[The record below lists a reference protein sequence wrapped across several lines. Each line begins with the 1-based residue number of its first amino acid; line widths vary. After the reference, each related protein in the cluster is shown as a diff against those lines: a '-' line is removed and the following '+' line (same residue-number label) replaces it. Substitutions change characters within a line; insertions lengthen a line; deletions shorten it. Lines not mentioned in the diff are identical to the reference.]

1 MHHHA
6 YLWTGPKS
14 RFDDEALRRPPYP
27 EPPPPGSRTEL
38 VHRYREVSAEFAI
51 SDLPPIETAHWLLKP
66 AALIRGTWDGPGE
79 AADWI
84 ARQLTAYAPRFD
96 STAERD
102 PARIAARAA
111 SAAARLAAGGDV
123 SLGHYLQRPVFLSLA
138 VLSCGRG
145 TAPCPVRP
153 GPPGHGA
160 PGVPYSRTERQT
172 LTPKSWAMPTRP
184 EA

>member
-1 MHHHA
+1 MHHHG

-27 EPPPPGSRTEL
+27 EPPPHGSRPEL
-38 VHRYREVSAEFAI
+38 VQRYREVSAEFAT

-66 AALIRGTWDGPGE
+66 AALIRGTWDEPGE
-79 AADWI
+79 AAEWI
-84 ARQLTAYAPRFD
+84 ARQLTAHALRFD
-96 STAERD
+96 SRAERD

-111 SAAARLAAGGDV
+111 SAAARLAAGGDI

-145 TAPCPVRP
+145 PAPCPRTTGTRTAGTP
-153 GPPGHGA
+153 GA
-160 PGVPYSRTERQT
+160 
-172 LTPKSWAMPTRP
+172 
-184 EA
+184 

>member
-1 MHHHA
+1 MHHHHG

-27 EPPPPGSRTEL
+27 EPPPHGSRPEL
-38 VHRYREVSAEFAI
+38 VQRYREVSAEFAT

-66 AALIRGTWDGPGE
+66 AALIRGTWDGPEE
-79 AADWI
+79 AAEWI
-84 ARQLTAYAPRFD
+84 ARQLTAHAPRFD

-111 SAAARLAAGGDV
+111 SAAALLAAGGDI

-145 TAPCPVRP
+145 PAPCPRTAGTP
-153 GPPGHGA
+153 GA
-160 PGVPYSRTERQT
+160 
-172 LTPKSWAMPTRP
+172 
-184 EA
+184 